1 MVRDG
6 DRRNDPPMVVYKAKA
21 TYEGECSGGP
31 SGTIYD
37 ATESGWFESRTF
49 LRWFHECFLAVAKK
63 LPGTKVL
70 TGDNLLS
77 HFTPEVVIS
86 AQQNNIYFTS
96 LPTNST
102 NLMQPLDVA
111 VYGPMKRAWREVLFK
126 WRRES
131 KIRGPFPKEHF
142 PFLLQRLYI
151 ALKLNLPS
159 NLISGFR
166 ACGLHPLDR
175 N

>member
-1 MVRDG
+1 MFF
-6 DRRNDPPMVVYKAKA
+6 A
-21 TYEGECSGGP
+21 C
-31 SGTIYD
+31 
-37 ATESGWFESRTF
+37 
-49 LRWFHECFLAVAKK
+49 CQK

-70 TGDNLLS
+70 IGDNLSS

-86 AQQNNIYFTS
+86 AQQNYLYFTS

-111 VYGPMKRAWREVLFK
+111 VYGPLKRAWREVLFK

-142 PFLLQRLYI
+142 PFLLQRLCI
-151 ALKLNLPS
+151 AVKPNLPS
-159 NLISGFR
+159 NLISGF
-166 ACGLHPLDR
+166 CT
-175 N
+175 